1 MTEAPDACDLCGLS
15 LPRRAV
21 PARIGGR
28 DLSFCCT
35 GCRMVYT
42 TLAEAAGA
50 PDPARFRETDLFR
63 QCQEAGII
71 PRTEADLD
79 AAADPSPNTS
89 LPEPVLPVSDDGLR
103 LSLKVG
109 EMWCPACAWVIEAAL
124 KKSPGVIRAACHF
137 STDRLV
143 CDYDPL
149 RTSPETIR
157 RTVGR
162 LGYSA
167 APPGEADVQA
177 RRRELI
183 RLTVSAI
190 LTMNV
195 MMLSF
200 ALYSGFFTEL
210 SPESIRNLS
219 WPIFVLASAV
229 LIYGGR
235 PIFHRAA
242 AGLTSGGF
250 TMETLITLG
259 AVSAYGYSLVNFLA
273 GGIHLYFD
281 TAAMLIT
288 LVLLGKALEGRARA
302 RISEGLESFFSLRP
316 TKVRIIRPGFLEGR
330 YAAADALRP
339 GDRIAVASGEVVP
352 ADGTVVR
359 GSALVDESS
368 LTGEAAPVRMTES
381 DWIRAGV
388 VPLDARLEI
397 TAEAV
402 GEGSTLG
409 EMIAIMERALAGRS
423 RLEGMADRAMTV
435 FVPAVM
441 ALAVGTGGIGR
452 LVGLSS
458 DEAVTRAVT
467 VLVISC
473 PCALGIAVPL
483 TRTAGV
489 WLAGRMGVLVR
500 SPDAFERAG
509 GIDTVV
515 FDKTGTL
522 TEGVWRLTDIRMAPG
537 FEAETLLAVAAG
549 LEGSAAHPA
558 ARGIQ
563 AEARNRGIDPASV
576 TSVSIHD
583 EGISG
588 LWKGRSVRIGSADFA
603 GVDAGDFPNN
613 PESGLET
620 VGSGVYMNVDG
631 SAAGVFRF
639 GDAIRPGAVEAVAD
653 LRFRG
658 IRTAVISGDGS
669 AATAAVAGRLGAD
682 TFEGGLLPADK
693 ADWIGRLM
701 AAGRRVAAVGDGV
714 NDAPAL
720 ARSSLGIAVHSG
732 TRLGREAADLTLMR
746 PDLGLVAGF
755 FDLSRRINRTVRR
768 NLIFTFCYNVISIPV
783 AMSGLLNPL
792 VAVCAMLMSSLS
804 VIGNTLRLTRRASG
818 GGRSLWVQTK

>member
-1 MTEAPDACDLCGLS
+1 MIEAPDACDLCGLS
-15 LPRRAV
+15 LRGRAV
-21 PARIGGR
+21 PARIGGL

-71 PRTEADLD
+71 PRSEADLES
-79 AAADPSPNTS
+79 ATDPPPDHP
-89 LPEPVLPVSDDGLR
+89 LPEPILPPSDDGLR
-103 LSLKVG
+103 VSLKVG
-109 EMWCPACAWVIEAAL
+109 DMWCPACAWVIEAAL
-124 KKSPGVIRAACHF
+124 KKSPGVIQAACHF

-149 RTSPETIR
+149 RTSPDAIR
-157 RTVGR
+157 RTVER
-162 LGYSA
+162 MGYSA
-167 APPGEADVQA
+167 APPGEDDRRA

-183 RLTVSAI
+183 RLTVSAV
-190 LTMNV
+190 LTMNI

-210 SPESIRNLS
+210 SAESIRNLS
-219 WPIFVLASAV
+219 WPIFVLATVV
-229 LIYGGR
+229 LLYGGR

-259 AVSAYGYSLVNFLA
+259 AGSAYGYSVVNLLS

-302 RISEGLESFFSLRP
+302 EISEGLESFFSLRP
-316 TKVRIIRPGFLEGR
+316 TKVRIIRPGFPDGR
-330 YAAADALRP
+330 YAAADALQP
-339 GDRIAVASGEVVP
+339 GDRIAVAPGEVVP
-352 ADGTVVR
+352 ADGTIVQ
-359 GSALVDESS
+359 GAALVDESS
-368 LTGEAAPVRMTES
+368 LTGEAAPVRMTAG
-381 DWIRAGV
+381 DRVRAGV
-388 VPLDARLEI
+388 VPLDGRLEI

-402 GEGSTLG
+402 GESSTLG

-423 RLEGMADRAMTV
+423 HLEGMADRAMTA
-435 FVPAVM
+435 FVPAVV

-452 LVGLSS
+452 LAGLSL

-483 TRTAGV
+483 TRTAGI
-489 WLAGRMGVLVR
+489 WLAGRMGILVR
-500 SPDAFERAG
+500 VPDAFERAG
-509 GIDTVV
+509 EIDTVV

-522 TEGVWRLTDIRMAPG
+522 TEGVWRLLDIRTAAG
-537 FEAETLLAVAAG
+537 FDADTLLAAAAG
-549 LEGSAAHPA
+549 LEGSADHPA
-558 ARGIQ
+558 ARAIRT
-563 AEARNRGIDPASV
+563 EARKRGIDPAPV
-576 TSVSIHD
+576 TSVSVLD

-588 LWKGRSVRIGSADFA
+588 ALRGRPVRIGSADFA
-603 GVDAGDFPNN
+603 GVGAEGFANN

-620 VGSGVYMNVDG
+620 LASAVYMSVDG
-631 SAAGVFRF
+631 SPAGVFRF
-639 GDAIRPGAVEAVAD
+639 GDSIRPGAVEALAD
-653 LRFRG
+653 LRSRG
-658 IRTAVISGDGS
+658 LWTAVISGDS
-669 AATAAVAGRLGAD
+669 PAAAAYVAEKLGIN
-682 TFEGGLLPADK
+682 TVEGGLLPADK
-693 ADWIGRLM
+693 ADWIGKVI
-701 AAGRRVAAVGDGV
+701 AGGRRVAAVGDGV

-720 ARSSLGIAVHSG
+720 ARSSLGMAVHSG

-755 FDLSRRINRTVRR
+755 FDLSRRINRTVRQ

-783 AMSGLLNPL
+783 AMSGFLNPL

-804 VIGNTLRLTRRASG
+804 VIGNTLRLTRRAAG
-818 GGRSLWVQTK
+818 AP